1 MVRKRCLILVLLL
14 IPALVFAQN
23 TQKQETRKA
32 ALQKEIEVINRQL
45 KENSRSNAK
54 ALSSL
59 QLVRRKIDNR
69 KELLAESDLEIK
81 ALNDSIRLR
90 EAEINVLERR
100 LDTLSLYYERLVRS
114 AYKSRDGRIWYMYLL
129 SSERLGQAVR
139 RMSYLRGFSK
149 EMNRQATAV
158 QETTSLLKAQK
169 DTLAALKSGAETVR
183 QERQKDMELLRV
195 EESES
200 QTLIAQ
206 LNRDRKKYQRELEKK
221 NREIEA
227 LNREIAELIRKATS
241 KASSKSTAKGS
252 SKKAA
257 GKSTSTA
264 IDTKLNAEFA
274 SNKGRLPWPVSGTVV
289 ERFGSHNHPVYKNVK
304 MPFNNGVT
312 VAVDPG
318 TPVKAVFDGTVY
330 QVVIIPGYNQCVLVQ
345 HGEYFSF
352 YCKMKDVSVKSGEKV
367 KTGTTLGTVDT
378 IGGETQFHFQIWSGR
393 TPQNPENWLK

>member
-1 MVRKRCLILVLLL
+1 MVRNRFLVFFFLLL
-14 IPALVFAQN
+14 SLAVSAQN
-23 TQKQETRKA
+23 TKRQESRKA

-45 KENSRSNAK
+45 KENSRSNAR

-59 QLVRRKIDNR
+59 QLVRKKIDNR
-69 KELLAESDLEIK
+69 KELLAESDMEIK
-81 ALNDSIRLR
+81 ALDDSIRLR
-90 EAEINVLERR
+90 EAEIKKLERQ

-129 SSERLGQAVR
+129 SSDRLGQAVR

-149 EMNRQATAV
+149 EMNRQAVAV
-158 QETTSLLKAQK
+158 QETTTLLKAQK
-169 DTLAALKSGAETVR
+169 DTLSVLKSGAETVR
-183 QERQKDMELLRV
+183 EERRKDMELLRI

-206 LNRDRKKYQRELEKK
+206 LNSDRKKYQRELEKK

-227 LNREIAELIRKATS
+227 LNREIAELIRKATAKDS
-241 KASSKSTAKGS
+241 AKSSKGTSKKGS
-252 SKKAA
+252 A
-257 GKSTSTA
+257 KSTSTTV
-264 IDTKLNAEFA
+264 DTRLNAEFA

-318 TPVKAVFDGTVY
+318 APVKAVFDGTVY

-345 HGEYFSF
+345 HGEYFTF

-367 KTGTTLGTVDT
+367 RTVTALGTVDT

-393 TPQNPENWLK
+393 TPQNPEAWLK

>member
-1 MVRKRCLILVLLL
+1 MVRSRYLILVFLLL
-14 IPALVFAQN
+14 SLVSSAQN
-23 TQKQETRKA
+23 TKRQESRKA

-45 KENSRSNAK
+45 KENSRNNAK

-59 QLVRRKIDNR
+59 QLVRKKIDNR
-69 KELLAESDLEIK
+69 KELLAESDMEIK
-81 ALNDSIRLR
+81 ALDDSIRIR
-90 EAEINVLERR
+90 EAEIGKLERQ
-100 LDTLSLYYERLVRS
+100 LDTLSHYYERLVRS

-129 SSERLGQAVR
+129 SSDRLGQAVR

-149 EMNRQATAV
+149 EMNRQARAV

-169 DTLAALKSGAETVR
+169 DTLSVLKSDAESVR
-183 QERQKDMELLRV
+183 KERQKDMELLRV

-206 LNRDRKKYQRELEKK
+206 LNSDRKKYQRELEKK

-227 LNREIAELIRKATS
+227 LNREIAELIRKATA
-241 KASSKSTAKGS
+241 KDTAKSTKGS
-252 SKKAA
+252 KKGTA
-257 GKSTSTA
+257 KTSTA
-264 IDTKLNAEFA
+264 VDTKLNAEFA
-274 SNKGRLPWPVSGTVV
+274 ANKGRLPWPVSGTVV
-289 ERFGSHNHPVYKNVK
+289 EHFGSHNHPVYKNVK

-318 TPVKAVFDGTVY
+318 APVKAVFDGTVY

-345 HGEYFSF
+345 HGEYFTF
-352 YCKMKDVSVKSGEKV
+352 YCKMKEVSVKSGEKV
-367 KTGTTLGTVDT
+367 KTGTSLGTVDT

-393 TPQNPENWLK
+393 TPQNPETWLK

>member
-1 MVRKRCLILVLLL
+1 MVRNRFLVFFFLLL
-14 IPALVFAQN
+14 SLAVSAQN
-23 TQKQETRKA
+23 TKRQESRKA

-45 KENSRSNAK
+45 KENSRSNAR

-59 QLVRRKIDNR
+59 QLVRKKIDNR
-69 KELLAESDLEIK
+69 KELLAESDMEIK
-81 ALNDSIRLR
+81 ALDDSIRLR
-90 EAEINVLERR
+90 EAEIKKLERQ

-129 SSERLGQAVR
+129 SSDRLGQAVR

-149 EMNRQATAV
+149 EMNRQAVAV
-158 QETTSLLKAQK
+158 QETTTLLKAQK
-169 DTLAALKSGAETVR
+169 DTLSVLKSGAETVR
-183 QERQKDMELLRV
+183 EERRKDMELLRI

-206 LNRDRKKYQRELEKK
+206 LNSDRKKYQRELEKK

-227 LNREIAELIRKATS
+227 LNREIAELIRKATAKDS
-241 KASSKSTAKGS
+241 AKSSKGTSKKGS
-252 SKKAA
+252 A
-257 GKSTSTA
+257 KSTSTTV
-264 IDTKLNAEFA
+264 DTRLNAEFA

-289 ERFGSHNHPVYKNVK
+289 ARFGSHNHPVYKNVK

-318 TPVKAVFDGTVY
+318 APVKAVFDGTVY

-345 HGEYFSF
+345 HGEYFTF

-367 KTGTTLGTVDT
+367 RTGTALGTVDT

-393 TPQNPENWLK
+393 TPQNPEAWLK

>member
-1 MVRKRCLILVLLL
+1 MVRNRFLVFFFLLL
-14 IPALVFAQN
+14 SLAVSAQN
-23 TQKQETRKA
+23 TKRQESRKA

-45 KENSRSNAK
+45 KENSRSNAR

-59 QLVRRKIDNR
+59 QLVRKKIDNR
-69 KELLAESDLEIK
+69 KELLAESDMEIK
-81 ALNDSIRLR
+81 ALDDSIRLR
-90 EAEINVLERR
+90 EAEIKKLERQ

-129 SSERLGQAVR
+129 SSDRLGQAVR

-149 EMNRQATAV
+149 EMNRQAVAV
-158 QETTSLLKAQK
+158 QETTTLLKAQK
-169 DTLAALKSGAETVR
+169 DTLSVLKSGAETVR
-183 QERQKDMELLRV
+183 EERRKDMELLRI

-206 LNRDRKKYQRELEKK
+206 LNSDRKKYQRELEKK

-227 LNREIAELIRKATS
+227 LNREIAELIRKATAKDS
-241 KASSKSTAKGS
+241 AKSSKGTSKKGS
-252 SKKAA
+252 A
-257 GKSTSTA
+257 KSTSTTV
-264 IDTKLNAEFA
+264 DTRLNAEFA

-312 VAVDPG
+312 IAVDPG
-318 TPVKAVFDGTVY
+318 APVKAVFDGTVY

-345 HGEYFSF
+345 HGEYFTF

-367 KTGTTLGTVDT
+367 RTGTSLGTVDT

-393 TPQNPENWLK
+393 TPQNPEAWLK

>member
-1 MVRKRCLILVLLL
+1 MVRNRFLVFFFLLL
-14 IPALVFAQN
+14 SLAVSAQN
-23 TQKQETRKA
+23 TKRQESRKA

-45 KENSRSNAK
+45 KENSRSNAR

-59 QLVRRKIDNR
+59 QLVRKKIDNR
-69 KELLAESDLEIK
+69 KELLAESDMEIK
-81 ALNDSIRLR
+81 ALDDSIRLR
-90 EAEINVLERR
+90 EAEIKKLERQ

-114 AYKSRDGRIWYMYLL
+114 AYKSRDGRIWYMSLL
-129 SSERLGQAVR
+129 SSDRLGQAVR

-149 EMNRQATAV
+149 EMNRQAVAV
-158 QETTSLLKAQK
+158 QETTTLLKAQK
-169 DTLAALKSGAETVR
+169 DTLSVLKSGAETVR
-183 QERQKDMELLRV
+183 EERRKDMELLRI

-206 LNRDRKKYQRELEKK
+206 LNSDRKKYQRELEKK

-227 LNREIAELIRKATS
+227 LNREIAELIRKATAKDS
-241 KASSKSTAKGS
+241 AKSSKGTSKKGS
-252 SKKAA
+252 A
-257 GKSTSTA
+257 KSTSTTV
-264 IDTKLNAEFA
+264 DTRLNAEFA

-318 TPVKAVFDGTVY
+318 APVKAVFDGTVY

-345 HGEYFSF
+345 HGEYFTF

-367 KTGTTLGTVDT
+367 RTGTALGTVDT

-393 TPQNPENWLK
+393 TPQNPEAWLK

>member
-1 MVRKRCLILVLLL
+1 MVRNRFLVFFFLLL
-14 IPALVFAQN
+14 SLAVSAQN
-23 TQKQETRKA
+23 TKRQESRKA

-45 KENSRSNAK
+45 KENSRSNAR

-59 QLVRRKIDNR
+59 QLVRKKIDNR
-69 KELLAESDLEIK
+69 KELLAESDMEIK
-81 ALNDSIRLR
+81 ALDDSIRLR
-90 EAEINVLERR
+90 EAEIKKLERQ

-129 SSERLGQAVR
+129 SSDRLGQAVR

-149 EMNRQATAV
+149 EMNRQAVAV
-158 QETTSLLKAQK
+158 QETTTLLKAQK
-169 DTLAALKSGAETVR
+169 DTLSVLKYGAETVR
-183 QERQKDMELLRV
+183 EERRKDMELLRI

-206 LNRDRKKYQRELEKK
+206 LNSDRKKYQRELEKK

-227 LNREIAELIRKATS
+227 LNREIAELIRKATAKDS
-241 KASSKSTAKGS
+241 AKSSKGTSKKGS
-252 SKKAA
+252 A
-257 GKSTSTA
+257 KSTSTTV
-264 IDTKLNAEFA
+264 DTRLNAEFA

-318 TPVKAVFDGTVY
+318 APVKAVFDGTVY

-345 HGEYFSF
+345 HGEYFTF

-367 KTGTTLGTVDT
+367 RTGTALGTVDT

-393 TPQNPENWLK
+393 TPQNPEAWLK